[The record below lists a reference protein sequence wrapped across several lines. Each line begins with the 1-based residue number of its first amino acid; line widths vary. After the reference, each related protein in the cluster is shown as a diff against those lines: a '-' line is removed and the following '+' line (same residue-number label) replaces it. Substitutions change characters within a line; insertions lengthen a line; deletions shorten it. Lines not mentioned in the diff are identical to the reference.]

1 MTASEKLTELIEN
14 DKLTDEQQDNLMDW
28 NVYQVEDARELFK
41 QMLSNDQKK
50 GGLSEEGIITTL
62 YNLISFDD
70 EDFVVCEGYD
80 GSVDILDDDTLDDI
94 LGIDQKRGN

>member
-1 MTASEKLTELIEN
+1 MTASEKLLKLIEN

-28 NVYQVEDARELFK
+28 NVYQVYDARDLFK
-41 QMLSNDQKK
+41 QMLSDDQ
-50 GGLSEEGIITTL
+50 GNSGLSEKAIITTL

-80 GSVDILDDDTLDDI
+80 GSVNILDNDTLNDVLDI
-94 LGIDQKRGN
+94 D